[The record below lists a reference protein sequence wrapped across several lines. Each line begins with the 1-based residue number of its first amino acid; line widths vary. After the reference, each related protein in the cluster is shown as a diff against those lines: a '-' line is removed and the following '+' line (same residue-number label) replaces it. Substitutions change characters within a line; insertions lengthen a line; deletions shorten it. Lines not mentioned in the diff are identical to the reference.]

1 MKLKLAINNS
11 IAYICNM
18 RVDVKRRM
26 PIIADAIER
35 YINGERA
42 DDIAKDLGT
51 SRARVCSWVTKY
63 WMPRKGSLIIKR
75 SRV

>member
-1 MKLKLAINNS
+1 
-11 IAYICNM
+11 
-18 RVDVKRRM
+18 M

-63 WMPRKGSLIIKR
+63 WMPRKGNLIVKR
-75 SRV
+75 SRVR